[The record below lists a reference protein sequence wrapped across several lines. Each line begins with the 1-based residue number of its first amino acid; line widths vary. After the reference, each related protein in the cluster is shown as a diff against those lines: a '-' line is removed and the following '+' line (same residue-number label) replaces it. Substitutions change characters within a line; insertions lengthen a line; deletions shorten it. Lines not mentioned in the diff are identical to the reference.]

1 MFGEHLSTSGLIYNP
16 ETHWVTFHGGIDFAY
31 LIKLAQNSD
40 MPPDEQSF
48 FQLMS
53 STFSNFYDVKEI
65 KRDFEHL
72 AGGLS
77 KVAKEL
83 DIDRIGTMHQAG
95 SDSLITMRVF
105 FKLKDLMKKWWNIED
120 ENILE
125 KKFNGLIYGLGQS
138 VNDQMYMEEYR

>member
-1 MFGEHLSTSGLIYNP
+1 VPHEITKTPNVPQRQFGYKS
-16 ETHWVTFHGGIDFAY
+16 
-31 LIKLAQNSD
+31 
-40 MPPDEQSF
+40 
-48 FQLMS
+48 
-53 STFSNFYDVKEI
+53 
-65 KRDFEHL
+65 
-72 AGGLS
+72 GGLS

-125 KKFNGLIYGLGQS
+125 KKFNGLIYGLG
-138 VNDQMYMEEYR
+138 